1 MDMKNMTKLNDVI
14 SLIWYIPQILVVKL
28 EFIIDNLP
36 LCYLQNAKT
45 CLPCCRVETLNNE
58 EAQGLLPGVLLPFNT
73 AFFMPEALNINPRH
87 YLEVCMTN
95 FKFFCSVNSFLSF
108 SFSRLPLTF
117 IHFDN
122 TIRNFFEHVRI

>member
-1 MDMKNMTKLNDVI
+1 MDLKNMTKLNDVI
-14 SLIWYIPQILVVKL
+14 SLICYIPEILVVKL
-28 EFIIDNLP
+28 EFLIDNFRLS
-36 LCYLQNAKT
+36 YFQNAKT

-95 FKFFCSVNSFLSF
+95 FKFFFSVNSFLSF
-108 SFSRLPLTF
+108 FVFQVTTDFHSF
-117 IHFDN
+117 
-122 TIRNFFEHVRI
+122 